1 MVSNAAKALLS
12 EFRSEVEHFCADVY
26 YDQLRC
32 EKPMVHL
39 VPVEMVDLV
48 RELLSKFM
56 RSKAIPLIPKEILK
70 VDVRSRDLQLSN
82 KRLSVGQFCYIAMNK
97 ARVEK
102 KI

>member
-1 MVSNAAKALLS
+1 MVSNAAKALLI

-26 YDQLRC
+26 YDQLQC

-48 RELLSKFM
+48 SGQF
-56 RSKAIPLIPKEILK
+56 
-70 VDVRSRDLQLSN
+70 QLSN

-97 ARVEK
+97 ACVEK